1 MGKPLSSSVW
11 SWICLV
17 LFVLTILILRENS
30 LSADGALNV
39 HILDVGQGDSILLVT
54 PSGKQ
59 ILVDG
64 GPDLSTLEHLGK
76 YFPYLDRKI
85 ELLVMTHPDAD
96 HLTALPA
103 VLERYDIDQVMISGI
118 DKSQPRYQAML
129 DLITEREISVIFPDP
144 TKDVLMGDGVV
155 LDVVAPKAGTL
166 GEKVKDANNSSVV
179 LRVLYGEDSLL
190 LTGDIEEE
198 AEYEILA
205 SGADLHSRIL
215 KAAHHGSKTS
225 SATGFLLAT
234 HPELVLISSGSG
246 NSFGHPHAE
255 VIERYARYGIPYRN
269 TALEGTISLRMT
281 GTPAPAN
288 AGLRGASP
296 YN

>member
-1 MGKPLSSSVW
+1 MDKPLSLSAW
-11 SWICLV
+11 SWMCLALLV
-17 LFVLTILILRENS
+17 LTLLVLRENT
-30 LSADGALNV
+30 LAADGALHV
-39 HILDVGQGDSILLVT
+39 HTLDVGQGDSILLVT

-64 GPDLSTLEHLGK
+64 GPDLSTLEHVGK

-103 VLERYDIDQVMISGI
+103 IVERYDIDHVMISGI
-118 DKSQPRYQAML
+118 DKAQPRYQAML
-129 DLITEREISVIFPDP
+129 DSITKRRISVIFPDP
-144 TKDVLMGDGVV
+144 AEDIVMGDGVV
-155 LDVVAPKAGTL
+155 LDVIAPESGVL
-166 GEKVKDANNSSVV
+166 GKKVTDSNNSSVV

-198 AEYEILA
+198 AEYDILA

-234 HPELVLISSGSG
+234 HPELVLVSSGSG

-255 VIERYARYGIPYRN
+255 VTERYSLYGIPYRN

-281 GTPAPAN
+281 GKN
-288 AGLRGASP
+288 
-296 YN
+296 